1 MFLISQILG
10 IAAVGLYLL
19 SFQLKKR
26 KQIVFTTFVSNG
38 FFVLQYFLL
47 GAYSGA
53 VLDFLSAI
61 FSFLANKKN
70 EETHRKLIKI
80 SSLIIMVIMI
90 CVGVTL
96 AIIQNK
102 LIELFPVIGAIFQ
115 TGRLWFNNEQ
125 TIRKCALLGTPFW
138 LIYNYISAAY
148 GAAVGTV
155 LVMISIIVSLKRYKK
170 A

>member
-96 AIIQNK
+96 AINRTIPRYRRY
-102 LIELFPVIGAIFQ
+102 FPN
-115 TGRLWFNNEQ
+115 GR
-125 TIRKCALLGTPFW
+125 T
-138 LIYNYISAAY
+138 
-148 GAAVGTV
+148 
-155 LVMISIIVSLKRYKK
+155 LV
-170 A
+170 